1 MAAIITPIFLPNIS
15 PQQYSIEE
23 SNLISSFQINTSLNE
38 DSYIEYYVFDI
49 NNNILSSTLNFTSFT
64 VQNDGQSVG
73 SNGSLSKIIIDPE
86 KDLIDYG
93 FSDGEYISFYNFLNK
108 KIGSNFE
115 QLYISEISSDRKE
128 IRLNSTSLTA
138 YDIISAT
145 EDFIIERES
154 SPYFLDFYLNFGDN
168 KLSIANNIIL
178 DDENPNSPTILIKL
192 YQPLLEEFNINS
204 LLWVVT
210 SVEEPRIYKV
220 TFPYVP
226 ITFTGD
232 ITKSLLPNFNLN
244 LKDQVNNSTLE
255 LSYTN
260 LLLTSVT
267 SSANQL
273 NSLLEEKEID
283 INVDYTNF
291 SNFIHFSSAQTR
303 LENFY
308 SKIKLIEEY
317 TSNISILNTI
327 TTSPVTINESI
338 LNYENKINSIITNF
352 DGYDYYLY
360 YETGSKSWPKTSTFL
375 PYTLA
380 NSTSDQVLSWLGTTN
395 PSSPFYGG
403 QILSAS
409 LYDNDNQNNLYYTI
423 PEYLREDPANDPYQL
438 FIEMI
443 GQHYDNIWIYYRDVT
458 QKYNADNRLE
468 NGISKDIVADA
479 IRDFGIKLY
488 QNNFSNE
495 DLYTAFLGL
504 TPEDGLFPFPNI
516 TGSLPT
522 PSGYEYIDTKISA
535 SNDYLPLDDVNKSLY
550 KRIYHNLPYLLQTK
564 GTLPGLRALITSY
577 GIPDTILRINE
588 YGGKDKINTNDW
600 DYWQNEFNYAYKQNG
615 DNSISSSFVLNSS
628 WGANSDNPETVM
640 FRFKTNGLPTSS
652 IPYSQSLFNTFP
664 LASSITLR
672 YTGSSYT
679 SGSYNGSIIDPYY
692 QYAYLD
698 FHPNLSSTS
707 QKC

>member
-38 DSYIEYYVFDI
+38 DSYIEYYIFDI

-145 EDFIIERES
+145 ENFIIERES

-168 KLSIANNIIL
+168 KLSIANNIVL

-317 TSNISILNTI
+317 TSNISILNTV
-327 TTSPVTINESI
+327 TS
-338 LNYENKINSIITNF
+338 F
-352 DGYDYYLY
+352 
-360 YETGSKSWPKTSTFL
+360 
-375 PYTLA
+375 
-380 NSTSDQVLSWLGTTN
+380 
-395 PSSPFYGG
+395 
-403 QILSAS
+403 
-409 LYDNDNQNNLYYTI
+409 
-423 PEYLREDPANDPYQL
+423 R
-438 FIEMI
+438 
-443 GQHYDNIWIYYRDVT
+443 
-458 QKYNADNRLE
+458 
-468 NGISKDIVADA
+468 GI
-479 IRDFGIKLY
+479 
-488 QNNFSNE
+488 
-495 DLYTAFLGL
+495 
-504 TPEDGLFPFPNI
+504 
-516 TGSLPT
+516 
-522 PSGYEYIDTKISA
+522 
-535 SNDYLPLDDVNKSLY
+535 
-550 KRIYHNLPYLLQTK
+550 
-564 GTLPGLRALITSY
+564 
-577 GIPDTILRINE
+577 
-588 YGGKDKINTNDW
+588 
-600 DYWQNEFNYAYKQNG
+600 
-615 DNSISSSFVLNSS
+615 
-628 WGANSDNPETVM
+628 
-640 FRFKTNGLPTSS
+640 
-652 IPYSQSLFNTFP
+652 
-664 LASSITLR
+664 
-672 YTGSSYT
+672 
-679 SGSYNGSIIDPYY
+679 
-692 QYAYLD
+692 
-698 FHPNLSSTS
+698 
-707 QKC
+707 